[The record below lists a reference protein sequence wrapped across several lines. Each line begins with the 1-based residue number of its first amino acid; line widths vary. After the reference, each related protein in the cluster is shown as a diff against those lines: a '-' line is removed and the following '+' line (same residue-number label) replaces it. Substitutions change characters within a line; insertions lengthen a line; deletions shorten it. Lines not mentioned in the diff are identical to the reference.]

1 MKINKLIQRKFKSG
15 FTIIEVIVSLMI
27 FSLLIPSIINI
38 QNSSI
43 KSSENI
49 RKYENNLALRSFL
62 EEKKILNIRY
72 KEKHNDTVKV
82 NGENIYFQIIV
93 SETPNKNISLY
104 KIKSKKILSSI
115 GSYRKNF

>member
-1 MKINKLIQRKFKSG
+1 MKTSKLILKKFKSG

-27 FSLLIPSIINI
+27 FSFLIPSIINI

-62 EEKKILNIRY
+62 EKKEILNIKF
-72 KEKHNDTVKV
+72 KERHNDTIKV
-82 NGENIYFQIIV
+82 NGENLDFLIIV
-93 SETPNKNISLY
+93 SETPNENLSLY
-104 KIKSKKILSSI
+104 KIESKKILSSI